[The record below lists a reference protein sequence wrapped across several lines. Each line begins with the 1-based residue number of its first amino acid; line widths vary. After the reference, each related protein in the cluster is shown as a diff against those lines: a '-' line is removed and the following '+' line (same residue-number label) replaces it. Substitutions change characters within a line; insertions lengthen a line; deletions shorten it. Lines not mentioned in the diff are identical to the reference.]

1 VGVEVGVVVA
11 LRDEEKK
18 DEAKEVLR
26 DEEEE
31 GGLRGEV
38 RVRDEDTIVRGVT
51 RPLMLEMRETS
62 QLLAPLSK
70 QLDPKRNENWRT
82 VKLRKLVTNVYC
94 YVPVHHFSRTH
105 LILLSTGSLLCGGGG
120 VLWSTVFC
128 RCFVVQS
135 SLLRQETILSV
146 IIHALWIKFNGL

>member
-94 YVPVHHFSRTH
+94 YCTRPSFLTHTLDPVVHQ
-105 LILLSTGSLLCGGGG
+105 LLAVWWWWCFMVHS
-120 VLWSTVFC
+120 VL
-128 RCFVVQS
+128 
-135 SLLRQETILSV
+135 
-146 IIHALWIKFNGL
+146 